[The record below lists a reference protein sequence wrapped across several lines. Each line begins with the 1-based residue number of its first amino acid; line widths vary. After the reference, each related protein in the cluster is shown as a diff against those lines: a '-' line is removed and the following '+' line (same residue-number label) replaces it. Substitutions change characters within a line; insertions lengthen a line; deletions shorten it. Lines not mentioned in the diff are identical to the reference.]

1 MVKLQAMSS
10 FEERIMLEAIEP
22 TLNELLAEPI
32 IRQMMA
38 SDGVKSDEVRKLMA
52 RVGKT
57 VIPTPQRQD
66 RALHVLKM
74 PPNWLYRPGAAERSM
89 CCPK

>member
-1 MVKLQAMSS
+1 M
-10 FEERIMLEAIEP
+10 FEMIEP

-57 VIPTPQRQD
+57 VTPVQRPG
-66 RALHVLKM
+66 RTLHVLKM
-74 PPNWLYRPGAAERSM
+74 PPNWLYRPGAADSSM

>member
-1 MVKLQAMSS
+1 
-10 FEERIMLEAIEP
+10 MLEVIEP

-38 SDGVKSDEVRKLMA
+38 SDGVKSDEVRTLMA

-57 VIPTPQRQD
+57 VNPAPQRQE
-66 RALHVLKM
+66 RAFHVLKM
-74 PPNWLYRPGAAERSM
+74 PTNWLYRPGAAERSI

>member
-1 MVKLQAMSS
+1 
-10 FEERIMLEAIEP
+10 MLEVLEP

-38 SDGVKSDEVRKLMA
+38 SDGVKSDEIRQLMA

-57 VIPTPQRQD
+57 STPVATQR
-66 RALHVLKM
+66 RERVLHVLKM
-74 PPNWLYRPGAAERSM
+74 PPNWLYRPGAADRTM

>member
-1 MVKLQAMSS
+1 
-10 FEERIMLEAIEP
+10 MLEAIEP

-38 SDGVKSDEVRKLMA
+38 SDGVKSDEVRTLMA
-52 RVGKT
+52 RVGRLSQA
-57 VIPTPQRQD
+57 PQRQE
-66 RALHVLKM
+66 RAFHVLKM

>member
-1 MVKLQAMSS
+1 
-10 FEERIMLEAIEP
+10 MLEALEP

-38 SDGVKSDEVRKLMA
+38 SDGVKSDEIRGLMA
-52 RVGKT
+52 RAGRTAVPVAT
-57 VIPTPQRQD
+57 QRHE
-66 RALHVLKM
+66 RVFHALKM
-74 PPNWLYRPGAAERSM
+74 PPNWLYRPGATDGSM